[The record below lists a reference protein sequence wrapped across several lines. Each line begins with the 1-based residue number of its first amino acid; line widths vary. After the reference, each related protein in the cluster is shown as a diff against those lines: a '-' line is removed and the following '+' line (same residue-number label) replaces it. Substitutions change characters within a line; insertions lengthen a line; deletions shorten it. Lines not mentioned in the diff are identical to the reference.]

1 MENPFLKDIPQEAEG
16 TNQYVMT
23 AVNYIHTPLKTTLD
37 IMKGGSRNK
46 RWGAVISLGIIPGLD
61 EMPPG
66 PAILPQMPAQFFDG
80 DDLDALRARL
90 VYEID
95 KAIELAKIQKAD
107 PDKFNS
113 MCEEFYSSLQT
124 VEDGE

>member
-1 MENPFLKDIPQEAEG
+1 MDNPFLKDVPEEASG

-23 AVNYIHTPLKTTLD
+23 TVNYIHTPLKTTLD
-37 IMKGGSRNK
+37 LQHGGSRNK

-61 EMPPG
+61 EMPTG

-90 VYEID
+90 IHELD
-95 KAIELAKIQKAD
+95 KAIELAKIQKSD
-107 PDKFNS
+107 PDRFNTI
-113 MCEEFYSSLQT
+113 CEEFYSSLQG
-124 VEDGE
+124 VEEGR